1 MREPPMTCPHCGD
14 TCDRESV
21 DVGIGMMYGPWG
33 CSNCGWSEDPDYD
46 CRDGIKRD
54 GDDRV
59 LDQFG
64 VSHHVERP
72 DGMAVLIGLN
82 VTKRGATTC

>member
-1 MREPPMTCPHCGD
+1 MSEPPMACPHCGD

-21 DVGIGMMYGPWG
+21 DVGIGIMYGPWG

-64 VSHHVERP
+64 VSHHVDRF

-82 VTKRGATTC
+82 VAKRGTTTC